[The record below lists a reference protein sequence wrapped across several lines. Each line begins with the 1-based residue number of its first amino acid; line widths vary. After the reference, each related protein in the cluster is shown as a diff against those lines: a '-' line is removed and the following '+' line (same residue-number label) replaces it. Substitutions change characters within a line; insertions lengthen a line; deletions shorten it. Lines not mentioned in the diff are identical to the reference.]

1 MMASLQ
7 QMETRLARLGSPKWK
22 DPERRQSIKIDSRV
36 KMEWKLKAPLRT
48 MSCWIATSPAKP
60 CLTEAIGQI
69 DALVEKRKHD
79 IWDGEHTTPACVWDR
94 SMYGRSINDAQPTII
109 FSSSS
114 KIIRRNAK
122 QIIRDEN
129 IQVDPRG
136 IGIEYYETSPEFMAG
151 TVDLE
156 AGRQAIPPFDHP
168 FSEAKGSVEHQRVPS
183 YSSSQNVSMQ
193 KASPKPNVSGALVRV
208 GSVSC
213 TVGGVLVIKQELYCL
228 TVAHAFETDSGVLQG
243 NQG

>member
-1 MMASLQ
+1 MIASLQ
-7 QMETRLARLGSPKWK
+7 QMETRISRLGSPKWK
-22 DPERRQSIKIDSRV
+22 DPERRQSIKIDSGV
-36 KMEWKLKAPLRT
+36 KMEWKLKAPLWR
-48 MSCWIATSPAKP
+48 MSCWVATSPAKP

-69 DALVEKRKHD
+69 DALVEKRKRD
-79 IWDGEHTTPACVWDR
+79 IWNGERTAPGCTWDR

-114 KIIRRNAK
+114 KVIRQNAK

-129 IQVDPRG
+129 IHVDPRG
-136 IGIEYYETSPEFMAG
+136 IGIEYYETGPEFMAG

-156 AGRQAIPPFDHP
+156 AGCQTIPPFDLS
-168 FSEAKGSVEHQRVPS
+168 FLKAKGSVGHQRVPS
-183 YSSSQNVSMQ
+183 YSSNQHANMQ
-193 KASPKPNVSGALVRV
+193 KTPPKPNVSGALACV